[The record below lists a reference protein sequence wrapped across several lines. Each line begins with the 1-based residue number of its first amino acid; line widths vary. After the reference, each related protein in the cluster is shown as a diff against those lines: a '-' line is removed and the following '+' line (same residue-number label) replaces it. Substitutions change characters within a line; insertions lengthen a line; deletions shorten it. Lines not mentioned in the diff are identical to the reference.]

1 MRIQVALRT
10 GADSE
15 WIASEKV
22 HGANFCL
29 ETDGEVVEYASRTSK
44 LGSGA
49 GFMNAEMTMPA
60 YHEFA
65 KEAFCLAKRMH
76 PDLRRLLI
84 YGEYFGGYYPGHKQ
98 APGARTVQKGVAY
111 SPANHFYAFDVSLNG
126 HQYIDFDEARTLLL
140 AAGFPLVAAPLH
152 RGSLDAMLSINV
164 ESCKTTLPSL
174 LGHPPLDT
182 FQIAEGLVIRP
193 AREVAWGNGRR
204 AILKKK
210 ARAFWEATN
219 QAGMAM
225 KIAKESMDKGVACP
239 EHVALEA
246 AKSYV
251 NENRL
256 RSVISKDPDLMQEG
270 QEHKLA
276 GLLTKDALEDFEQEH
291 AEDIQ
296 GMGKSIAM
304 LRKALQGFTRYYVA
318 QRIAKVRA
326 DLS

>member
-1 MRIQVALRT
+1 
-10 GADSE
+10 
-15 WIASEKV
+15 
-22 HGANFCL
+22 
-29 ETDGEVVEYASRTSK
+29 
-44 LGSGA
+44 
-49 GFMNAEMTMPA
+49 MNAEMTMPA

-84 YGEYFGGYYPGHKQ
+84 YGEYFGGYYPGYQQ

-111 SPANHFYAFDVSLNG
+111 SPANHFYAFDLSLNG
-126 HQYIDFDEARTLLL
+126 HQYIDFDEALTLML

-152 RGSLDAMLSINV
+152 RGSLDAMLSIDV

-174 LGHPPLDT
+174 LGYPPLDT

-225 KIAKESMDKGVACP
+225 KVAKESMDKGIACP
-239 EHVALEA
+239 EHVALEG

-256 RSVISKDPDLMQEG
+256 RSVIK
-270 QEHKLA
+270 K
-276 GLLTKDALEDFEQEH
+276 
-291 AEDIQ
+291 IQ
-296 GMGKSIAM
+296 TSCKKAKSTS
-304 LRKALQGFTRYYVA
+304 LPGC
-318 QRIAKVRA
+318 
-326 DLS
+326 